1 MVTDELSLIKNTR
14 ELFVDNLEAI
24 FVIRKEKIINCNDY
38 AVNLYGYGKKEDLIG
53 CKFNKLLV
61 DSVDIDIDEREK
73 FNLIQKRKN
82 GENFFSDTTIIP
94 NKVDGI
100 DYYII
105 IVRDVTN
112 IKKIRDM
119 IEENNLSYRNFFNK
133 NPIAMLLI
141 EYNTLK
147 IKKAN
152 NSAINYYGYSK
163 GELNT
168 FKLSDISTLNEKKLL
183 KGLKGLKNN
192 EKESLHI
199 KQRLKNNSIRDTEIF
214 SIPLKLNNER
224 LCCIMIKDI
233 TKVNKLE
240 ERVSFLQYTD
250 SLTKLNNKD
259 FLLELLEEK
268 LKKRIN
274 QEMYIFFIDLDDFK
288 KINDNLGYKNGD
300 YVLEEFTKRLKDS
313 VRDNG
318 FISRYG
324 GDEFI
329 ILLDK
334 KDANKKFNNIVR
346 DIFSSMKE
354 PFLIEESYI
363 YMNLSIG
370 VSKYPNHGKEAMNL
384 IRSAEVAMHKAKEG
398 KGNRVEIYTSKL
410 NDKIR
415 SDFIYDSYLRY
426 ALEYKELY
434 LTYQPIIDT
443 KSSEI
448 IGVEALL
455 RWENDDLGK
464 ISPATFIPIAEK
476 NGTIIKIGKWV
487 LKEACRQNKRWQNLG
502 YKPIF
507 ISVNVSALQ
516 LKESN
521 FYKTVKEILD
531 ETKLDSKYLEL
542 EITESVYMS
551 YSAKIDENLK
561 RINKLGVSLAIDD
574 FGTGYSSFSKLRKES
589 ISKLKI
595 DRSFVDDV
603 CSDTHNKKI
612 TSAIISMSKSLQ
624 LEVVAEG
631 VETEKHLKYLKGKSC
646 DMYQGYLFSKPL
658 EGKSFEKYLK
668 K

>member
-1 MVTDELSLIKNTR
+1 MVTDELNLIKNTN
-14 ELFVDNLEAI
+14 ELFVNNLEAI
-24 FVIRKEKIINCNDY
+24 FVIRNEKIISCNDY
-38 AVNLYGYGKKEDLIG
+38 TVNLYGYGKKEELIG

-61 DSVDIDIDEREK
+61 DKIDMDIDERKK

-94 NKVDGI
+94 SKVDGI
-100 DYYII
+100 DYYIT
-105 IVRDVTN
+105 IVRDITN
-112 IKKIRDM
+112 IKKISDM
-119 IEENNLSYRNFFNK
+119 IEENNLSYQNFFNK

-141 EYNTLK
+141 DYNTLE

-163 GELNT
+163 SELNT
-168 FKLSDISTLNEKKLL
+168 FKLSDITTLDEKILL
-183 KGLKGLKNN
+183 KGLKGLKKS
-192 EKESLHI
+192 EKESLHV

-214 SIPLKLNNER
+214 SIPLKLNNEK
-224 LCCIMIKDI
+224 LCCIMIKDV
-233 TKVNKLE
+233 TKINKLE

-250 SLTKLNNKD
+250 SLTKLSNKD

-268 LKKRIN
+268 LKKKIN
-274 QEMYIFFIDLDDFK
+274 QEIYILFIDLDDFK
-288 KINDNLGYKNGD
+288 KINDNLGYKNGN
-300 YVLEEFTKRLKDS
+300 YVLEEFTNRLKKS
-313 VRDNG
+313 VSNNS
-318 FISRYG
+318 FISRFG

-329 ILLDK
+329 VLI
-334 KDANKKFNNIVR
+334 NKNDSDNKFKNIVR
-346 DIFSSMKE
+346 DIFSSMEK
-354 PFLIEESYI
+354 PFIIEDKYI
-363 YMNLSIG
+363 YMNISIG
-370 VSKYPNHGKEAMNL
+370 VSKYPEHGKEAMDL
-384 IRSAEVAMHKAKEG
+384 IRNAEVAMNKAKEG
-398 KGNRVEIYTSKL
+398 EGNRVEIYTSKL

-415 SDFIYDSYLRY
+415 TDFIYDSYLRY
-426 ALEYKELY
+426 ALEYEELY
-434 LTYQPIIDT
+434 LNYQPIINT
-443 KSSEI
+443 KSGEI
-448 IGVEALL
+448 IGAEALL
-455 RWENDDLGK
+455 RWENDDLGN
-464 ISPATFIPIAEK
+464 ISPSTFIPIAEK

-487 LKEACRQNKRWQNLG
+487 LKKACRQNKRWQDLG

-542 EITESVYMS
+542 EITETVYMS
-551 YSAKIDENLK
+551 YSAKINENLK
-561 RINKLGVSLAIDD
+561 RIKELGVSLAIDD

-595 DRSFVDDV
+595 DKSFVDDV

-631 VETEKHLKYLKGKSC
+631 VETEKHLKFLKGKSC